1 MSLMNHSLVNEE
13 GASLSNPSPTIIKV
27 IGCGGG
33 GSNAVNRMIDAG
45 VKNVD
50 FIVLNTDLQALNG
63 SRAPT
68 KLAIGQKVTGGLG
81 AGGNPEVGQ
90 QAAEED
96 SEIIQNILKGA
107 NMVFVTAGMGGG
119 TGTGSAPVVAKIARE
134 MGALTVGVVTT
145 PFNFEG
151 PVRMDL
157 AKDGIERLHR
167 EVDSLIVIPNQQLLK
182 IVDKKAPARQ
192 AFLVADDVLR
202 QGVEGISN
210 IITKPGEVNTDF
222 ADVTSAMKGQGDAL
236 LGVGIGHGE
245 NRAADAAT
253 SAIRNPLL
261 EDSNIDGAKNIL
273 INVCSQGNLSI
284 AETDEIA
291 KIITASAAPSYKV
304 FWGNVVDPSMA
315 EDEVSVTVIATGFSS
330 PAEEEEKVEEEAP
343 VVKEEV
349 VQKKSDDNMISKF
362 AFDSLLN
369 AGRRHSESL
378 FDEGEFVS
386 VSVNEP
392 AAPEPVAVAEKSE
405 GGNLGNDI
413 TNSQYR
419 PRSQPSIVP
428 PSGYIDEHDIS
439 IPAVYRLAN
448 SNLTR
453 EIKLR

>member
-151 PVRMDL
+151 PIRMDL
-157 AKDGIERLHR
+157 AKDGIKRLHK

-210 IITKPGEVNTDF
+210 IITKLGEVNTDF

-245 NRAADAAT
+245 NRASDAAT

-284 AETDEIA
+284 VETDEIA
-291 KIITASAAPSYKV
+291 RIITASAAPRHKV

-330 PAEEEEKVEEEAP
+330 SSEEEEKVEEKAP
-343 VVKEEV
+343 AVQEEI
-349 VQKKSDDNMISKF
+349 VQKKTDDTLFSKME
-362 AFDSLLN
+362 FDALLN
-369 AGRRHSESL
+369 DRRRHSESL

-386 VSVNEP
+386 VSVSES
-392 AAPEPVAVAEKSE
+392 AASESAASAEKSE
-405 GGNLGNDI
+405 GGNLGKDLGV
-413 TNSQYR
+413 SQYK
-419 PRSQPSIVP
+419 PHSQTSIVP
-428 PSGYIDEHDIS
+428 PDGYIDAHDVS
-439 IPAVYRLAN
+439 VPAVYRLGN

>member
-151 PVRMDL
+151 PIRMDL
-157 AKDGIERLHR
+157 AKDGIDRLHK

-236 LGVGIGHGE
+236 LGVGIGRGD

-291 KIITASAAPSYKV
+291 NIITASAAPSYKV
-304 FWGNVVDPSMA
+304 FWGNVVDPSMP
-315 EDEVSVTVIATGFSS
+315 EDEVSVTVIATGFSKPS
-330 PAEEEEKVEEEAP
+330 EEVEEVRAP
-343 VVKEEV
+343 VVEEEV
-349 VQKKSDDNMISKF
+349 VQKKSEDNIVSAS
-362 AFDSLLN
+362 AFQSLLN
-369 AGRRHSESL
+369 GSGRRRHSESL

-392 AAPEPVAVAEKSE
+392 AVPEPVAVAEKSE
-405 GGNLGNDI
+405 EESLGHALINA
-413 TNSQYR
+413 QYT
-419 PRSQPSIVP
+419 PRSQSSIEP
-428 PSGYIDEHDIS
+428 PSGYIDEKDIS
-439 IPAVYRLAN
+439 IPAVYRLGN

>member
-13 GASLSNPSPTIIKV
+13 GASLSNPSPTVIKV

-45 VKNVD
+45 IKNVD
-50 FIVLNTDLQALNG
+50 FIVLNTDLQALN
-63 SRAPT
+63 SSHAST

-96 SEIIQNILKGA
+96 TEIIQNILKGA

-151 PVRMDL
+151 PIRMDL
-157 AKDGIERLHR
+157 AKDGIERLHK

-202 QGVEGISN
+202 QGVEGISS
-210 IITKPGEVNTDF
+210 IITKAGDVNTDF

-273 INVCSQGNLSI
+273 INICSQGNVSM

-291 KIITASAAPSYKV
+291 KIVTASAAPSYRV

-315 EDEVSVTVIATGFSS
+315 EDEVSVTVIATGFSNV
-330 PAEEEEKVEEEAP
+330 PEVEEKEKP
-343 VVKEEV
+343 VVHEEV
-349 VQKKSDDNMISKF
+349 VQKKVDENLLDEMEFDN
-362 AFDSLLN
+362 LLHG
-369 AGRRHSESL
+369 GRRHSESL
-378 FDEGEFVS
+378 FDDGDFVCVPVKES
-386 VSVNEP
+386 AVS
-392 AAPEPVAVAEKSE
+392 EPVAVAEKSE
-405 GGNLGNDI
+405 GGSLGSDL
-413 TNSQYR
+413 
-419 PRSQPSIVP
+419 RSAKYSPHRQSSIEP
-428 PSGYIDEHDIS
+428 PSGYIDEKDIS
-439 IPAVYRLAN
+439 IPAVYRLGN
-448 SNLTR
+448 SRLTR
-453 EIKLR
+453 EINLR

>member
-151 PVRMDL
+151 PIRMDL

-245 NRAADAAT
+245 NRAVDAAT

-315 EDEVSVTVIATGFSS
+315 EDEVSVTVIATGFSN
-330 PAEEEEKVEEEAP
+330 PAEEEEKVEEKAP
-343 VVKEEV
+343 AVKEEV
-349 VQKKSDDNMISKF
+349 VQKKSDDNMFSKS

-369 AGRRHSESL
+369 GGRHSENL
-378 FDEGEFVS
+378 FDDGEFVG
-386 VSVNEP
+386 VSVNKP
-392 AAPEPVAVAEKSE
+392 AVSEPVAVAEKNE
-405 GGNLGNDI
+405 GGNLGRDI

-419 PRSQPSIVP
+419 PRSQSSIEP

>member
-1 MSLMNHSLVNEE
+1 MNHSLVNEE

-343 VVKEEV
+343 VVKEEI

-392 AAPEPVAVAEKSE
+392 AASEPVAVAEKSE

>member
-343 VVKEEV
+343 VVKEEI

-392 AAPEPVAVAEKSE
+392 AASEPVAVAEKSE